1 MSQAILDAIRE
12 AGVVGAGGAGFPT
25 HVKVQAK
32 VDTVIANGSECEPL
46 LQSDQSL
53 MVAHAAEILRG
64 LQLVME
70 ATGAERGIV
79 ALKAIYEEPIAAFN
93 KLLPKYPEVKLHTL
107 GSFYPSGDEQS
118 IVYETTGR
126 IVPEGGIPLNVGV
139 VCDNVETL
147 YNVARAWGGA
157 PVTHRTVTVLGEV
170 RHPGVWRFPVGTPV
184 SEAIRTAGGTELTE
198 LAVIDGGPMMGA
210 ISFNADGVIRKTTSG
225 LIVTPK
231 DHPHVVRRALPV
243 NMELIRTI
251 SMCCQCRECTD
262 LCPRYLLGHDLEPH
276 KVMRA
281 VITRSEVP
289 PAQLTQAHIC
299 CLCGI
304 CETVACPLGLSPR
317 NVFAQVRQELRA
329 KGVPNPHHRVP
340 EEVRFAY
347 PYTKI
352 PKERVLARCQM
363 TNYYGHFHYNGEV
376 ADIKRVEIPLLQ
388 HIGAPSVPCVK
399 VGEAVNRGQLLAGI
413 PQGKMGA
420 NIHASISGVV
430 SSVNAQRIVIEA

>member
-25 HVKVQAK
+25 HVKAQAK
-32 VDTVIANGSECEPL
+32 VEIVIANGSECEPL

-53 MVAHAAEILRG
+53 MVHHAGEILRG

-70 ATGAERGIV
+70 CTGATQGIV
-79 ALKAIYEEPIAAFN
+79 ALKEIYTEAIAEFN
-93 KLLPKYPEVKLHTL
+93 KLLPKYPEIRIHTL

-118 IVYETTGR
+118 IVYEVTGR

-147 YNVARAWGGA
+147 FNVAKAWSGA
-157 PVTHRTVTVLGEV
+157 AVTHRTVTVVGEV
-170 RHPGVWRFPVGTPV
+170 RRPGVWRFPIGTKV
-184 SEAIRTAGGTELTE
+184 SDAIEAAGGTALDEV
-198 LAVIDGGPMMGA
+198 AVIDGGPMMGA
-210 ISFNADGVIRKTTSG
+210 ISFNTDGVIRKTTSA

-231 DHPHVVRRALPV
+231 DHPHVVRRTLPV

-262 LCPRYLLGHDLEPH
+262 LCPRYQLGHDLEPH

-289 PAQLTQAHIC
+289 PSQLTQAHIC

-329 KGVPNPHHRVP
+329 KGVPNPHHRAP
-340 EEVRFAY
+340 SEVRFAY
-347 PYTKI
+347 PHTKI

-363 TNYYGHFHYNGEV
+363 TDYYKHLHYEGEIASV
-376 ADIKRVEIPLLQ
+376 RRVEIPTSQ
-388 HIGAPSVPCVK
+388 HIGAPSIPCVRK
-399 VGEAVNRGQLLAGI
+399 GDAVNRGQLIAAI
-413 PQGKMGA
+413 PDGKMGA
-420 NIHASISGVV
+420 NIHASISGIVV
-430 SSVNAQRIVIEA
+430 SVNDQRIVIEG